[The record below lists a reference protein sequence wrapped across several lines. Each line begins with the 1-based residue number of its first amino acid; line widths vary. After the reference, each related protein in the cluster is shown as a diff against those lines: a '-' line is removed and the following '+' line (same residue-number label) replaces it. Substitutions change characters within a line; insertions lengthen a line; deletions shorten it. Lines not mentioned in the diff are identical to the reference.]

1 MPGSVRNACCSMKP
15 RQRGFTLVEL
25 MITLAVAVVLV
36 TIAVPSF
43 RSMTYSNKLT
53 TAVNDVIA
61 SISTAKMEAIKR
73 GGSAQLCSNS
83 AANNNSDVL
92 GSACGTQ
99 TGAVYLMTKS
109 NIADQVRSPTPE
121 LTGAVV
127 LKGDMTALRFNGQG
141 LAIKVGDTTPYNGVV
156 AVICTTAL
164 STNNQ
169 RTITMA
175 AGGILTTSPS
185 SGSCT

>member
-1 MPGSVRNACCSMKP
+1 
-15 RQRGFTLVEL
+15 
-25 MITLAVAVVLV
+25 MITLAVAVVLL

-43 RSMTYSNKLT
+43 RSMTYTNKLT

-73 GGSAQLCSNS
+73 GGNAQLCSNS
-83 AANNNSDVL
+83 VTNNSSDTL
-92 GSACGTQ
+92 GSACGSQ
-99 TGAVYLMTKS
+99 TSAVYLLTKS
-109 NIADQVRSPTPE
+109 DIAEQVRSPTPE

-127 LKGDMTALRFNGQG
+127 LKGDMVALRFNGQG
-141 LAIKVGDTTPYNGVV
+141 LARKVGDTAPYNGDVV
-156 AVICTTAL
+156 MICTTAL

-175 AGGILTTSPS
+175 AGGILTTSTS
-185 SGSCT
+185 SGSCS

>member
-1 MPGSVRNACCSMKP
+1 MS

-25 MITLAVAVVLV
+25 MITLAVAVVLL

-43 RSMTYSNKLT
+43 RNITNTNKLT

-73 GGSAQLCSNS
+73 GGNAQLCSNS
-83 AANNNSDVL
+83 ATNNNPGSDTL

-109 NIADQVRSPTPE
+109 NIAEAVRSGTPE

-127 LKGDMTALRFNGQG
+127 LKGNMVALRFSGQG
-141 LAIKVGDTTPYNGVV
+141 LAYKVGDTVPYNGTV
-156 AVICTTAL
+156 AVICTSAL

-169 RTITMA
+169 RTIVMA
-175 AGGILTTSPS
+175 AGGILTTTPT
-185 SGSCT
+185 SGACS

>member
-1 MPGSVRNACCSMKP
+1 MFQ
-15 RQRGFTLVEL
+15 QRGFTLVEL
-25 MITLAVAVVLV
+25 MITLAVAVVLL

-43 RSMTYSNKLT
+43 RTITYTNKLT

-61 SISTAKMEAIKR
+61 SINTAKMEAIKR

-83 AANNNSDVL
+83 ATNNSSDTL

-99 TGAVYLMTKS
+99 TSAIYLLTKS
-109 NIADQVRSPTPE
+109 TIAEQVRSSTPE

-127 LKGDMTALRFNGQG
+127 LKGDMVALRFNGQG
-141 LAIKVGDTTPYNGVV
+141 LARKVGDTAPYNGPV
-156 AVICTTAL
+156 AMICTTAL

-175 AGGILTTSPS
+175 AGGILTTSTS
-185 SGSCT
+185 SGSCS